1 MERNGLAALLHEWH
15 RRFIGPVTDSRTV
28 YAGFALFFA
37 GVGLVVV
44 SIATFLWSTTTDP
57 AGTFK
62 FVLRELAVVT
72 GAAGIPTILLG
83 VTVLLPVSRRIDA
96 ASAAG
101 VGLCLVATA
110 RFTQVY
116 PDTWYPNAS
125 VVVGLYALGSVVV
138 VATAGTAL
146 SGYHAEQTGRRIARE
161 QLDENGDGA
170 TTGGVDADGSSAGEA
185 VTDEQVQADIDEAM
199 SGAEVNWGGVERD
212 SGRSITIRS
221 SEADD
226 IEMSG
231 ASAAN
236 ATESRGESVDDAV
249 AGLQGLRGE
258 GPQTESSTSGT
269 DEQATALAELRATR
283 EESEATVAAD
293 SDGGILARIKSFL
306 GMG

>member
-1 MERNGLAALLHEWH
+1 MERNGLDALLHEWH
-15 RRFIGPVTDSRTV
+15 RRFIGPVSDSRTV

-62 FVLRELAVVT
+62 FVLRELAVLT
-72 GAAGIPTILLG
+72 GAAGIPTVLLG
-83 VTVLLPVSRRIDA
+83 VTVLLPVSKRIA
-96 ASAAG
+96 GVSAAG
-101 VGLCLVATA
+101 VVACLVGTA
-110 RFTQVY
+110 RFAQVY
-116 PDTWYPNAS
+116 PDAWYPNAS
-125 VVVGLYALGSVVV
+125 VVVGLYAFGAVVV

-146 SGYHAEQTGRRIARE
+146 SGYHAERTGRRIARE
-161 QLDENGDGA
+161 QLDDGD
-170 TTGGVDADGSSAGEA
+170 TDGSADAGGA
-185 VTDEQVQADIDEAM
+185 SGTQGVTDEEVQADIDEAM

-221 SEADD
+221 SDD
-226 IEMSG
+226 EGFEMSG
-231 ASAAN
+231 GSAAN

-258 GPQTESSTSGT
+258 GPKTESSTSGT

-283 EESEATVAAD
+283 EQSKAD
-293 SDGGILARIKSFL
+293 DDGGLVDTVRSLFR
-306 GMG
+306 

>member
-1 MERNGLAALLHEWH
+1 MERNGLDALLHEWH

-62 FVLRELAVVT
+62 FVLRELAVLA
-72 GAAGIPTILLG
+72 GAAGVPTVLLG

-96 ASAAG
+96 AG
-101 VGLCLVATA
+101 VVGLVACLVGTA
-110 RFTQVY
+110 RFAQVY
-116 PDTWYPNAS
+116 PASWYPNAS
-125 VVVGLYALGSVVV
+125 VVVGIYALGAVVV

-161 QLDENGDGA
+161 QLDEGGDGTA
-170 TTGGVDADGSSAGEA
+170 TGGVDADGSSDAER

-199 SGAEVNWGGVERD
+199 SGAEVNWGGVERG

-221 SEADD
+221 SDDADF
-226 IEMSG
+226 EMSDTD
-231 ASAAN
+231 ATN

-258 GPQTESSTSGT
+258 GPKTESSSSGT
-269 DEQATALAELRATR
+269 DEQADALAELQATR
-283 EESEATVAAD
+283 EQAEVAD
-293 SDGGILARIKSFL
+293 DDGGIVDSVRSLFR
-306 GMG
+306 

>member
-185 VTDEQVQADIDEAM
+185 VTDEQVQAGDERR
-199 SGAEVNWGGVERD
+199 SGGRREQRTDTELCRVERKCGD
-212 SGRSITIRS
+212 GGRFHP
-221 SEADD
+221 
-226 IEMSG
+226 
-231 ASAAN
+231 
-236 ATESRGESVDDAV
+236 SVDV
-249 AGLQGLRGE
+249 RPKPNHRCPE
-258 GPQTESSTSGT
+258 H
-269 DEQATALAELRATR
+269 DERDEWNRQ
-283 EESEATVAAD
+283 
-293 SDGGILARIKSFL
+293 
-306 GMG
+306 

>member
-1 MERNGLAALLHEWH
+1 MERNGLDALLHEWH
-15 RRFIGPVTDSRTV
+15 RRFIGPVSDSRTV

-72 GAAGIPTILLG
+72 GAAGIPTVLLG
-83 VTVLLPVSRRIDA
+83 VTVLLPVSKRIDA
-96 ASAAG
+96 VSAVG
-101 VGLCLVATA
+101 VVACLVGTA
-110 RFTQVY
+110 RFVQVY
-116 PDTWYPNAS
+116 PDAWYPNAS
-125 VVVGLYALGSVVV
+125 VVVGVYALGAVVV

-161 QLDENGDGA
+161 QLNDG
-170 TTGGVDADGSSAGEA
+170 DADGGADTSGASGTQG
-185 VTDEQVQADIDEAM
+185 VTDEEVRADIDEAM
-199 SGAEVNWGGVERD
+199 SGAEVNWGGVERG

-221 SEADD
+221 SDD
-226 IEMSG
+226 EGFEMSG
-231 ASAAN
+231 GSAAN

-258 GPQTESSTSGT
+258 GPKTESSTSGT

-283 EESEATVAAD
+283 DHSEAD
-293 SDGGILARIKSFL
+293 DDGSGLVDTIRSLFR
-306 GMG
+306 

>member
-1 MERNGLAALLHEWH
+1 MERNGLDALLHEWH
-15 RRFIGPVTDSRTV
+15 RRFIGPVSDSRTV

-72 GAAGIPTILLG
+72 GAAGIPTVLLG
-83 VTVLLPVSRRIDA
+83 VTVLLPVSKRIDA
-96 ASAAG
+96 VSAVG
-101 VGLCLVATA
+101 VVACLVGTA
-110 RFTQVY
+110 RFVQVY
-116 PDTWYPNAS
+116 PDAWYPNAS
-125 VVVGLYALGSVVV
+125 VVVGVYALGAVVV

-161 QLDENGDGA
+161 QLDDG
-170 TTGGVDADGSSAGEA
+170 DADGGADTSGASGTQG
-185 VTDEQVQADIDEAM
+185 VTDEEVRADIDEAM
-199 SGAEVNWGGVERD
+199 SGAEVNWGGVERG

-221 SEADD
+221 SDD
-226 IEMSG
+226 EGFEMSG
-231 ASAAN
+231 GSAAN

-258 GPQTESSTSGT
+258 GPKTESSTSGT

-283 EESEATVAAD
+283 DQSEPDDDDGSGLVDTVR
-293 SDGGILARIKSFL
+293 SLFR
-306 GMG
+306 

>member
-1 MERNGLAALLHEWH
+1 MERNGLGALLHEWH

-62 FVLRELAVVT
+62 FVLRQLAVLA
-72 GAAGIPTILLG
+72 GAAGIPTVLLG
-83 VTVLLPVSRRIDA
+83 VTVLLPVSRRVDA
-96 ASAAG
+96 VSAAG

-110 RFTQVY
+110 RFAQVY
-116 PDTWYPNAS
+116 PDAWYPNAS
-125 VVVGLYALGSVVV
+125 VVVGLYAFGAVVV

-146 SGYHAEQTGRRIARE
+146 SSYHAEQTGRRIARE
-161 QLDENGDGA
+161 QLDRNSDGA
-170 TTGGVDADGSSAGEA
+170 AAADADGSGGET

-199 SGAEVNWGGVERD
+199 SGAEVNWGGVERGT
-212 SGRSITIRS
+212 GRSITIRS
-221 SEADD
+221 SDD
-226 IEMSG
+226 DGLEVSG

-258 GPQTESSTSGT
+258 GPQTESSSSGT

-283 EESEATVAAD
+283 EESEAAVAAD
-293 SDGGILARIKSFL
+293 SDGGILARIKSLL
-306 GMG
+306 GMR

>member
-1 MERNGLAALLHEWH
+1 MERNGLGALLHGWH

-62 FVLRELAVVT
+62 FVLRELAVLT
-72 GAAGIPTILLG
+72 GAAGIPTVLLG

-96 ASAAG
+96 ASAVG
-101 VGLCLVATA
+101 VVGCLIATA
-110 RFTQVY
+110 RFAQVY
-116 PDTWYPNAS
+116 PAAWYPNAS

-138 VATAGTAL
+138 VAAAGTAL
-146 SGYHAEQTGRRIARE
+146 SGYHAERTGQRIARE
-161 QLDENGDGA
+161 QLGEDRSGDD
-170 TTGGVDADGSSAGEA
+170 GGDDGSSGAGADA
-185 VTDEQVQADIDEAM
+185 VTDAEVQADIDEAM

-221 SEADD
+221 SEDTD
-226 IEMSG
+226 LEMSG
-231 ASAAN
+231 AGAEG
-236 ATESRGESVDDAV
+236 ATQARGESVDDAV

-258 GPQTESSTSGT
+258 GPKTENSSSGT
-269 DEQATALAELRATR
+269 DEQANALAELRATR
-283 EESEATVAAD
+283 EQSAESAAAD
-293 SDGGILARIKSFL
+293 DDREGILDRIRSLL
-306 GMG
+306 GLQ

>member
-1 MERNGLAALLHEWH
+1 MERNGLGALLHEWH

-57 AGTFK
+57 TGTFK
-62 FVLRELAVVT
+62 FVLWELAVLT
-72 GAAGIPTILLG
+72 GASGIPAILLG
-83 VTVLLPVSRRIDA
+83 VTILLPVSRRVDA
-96 ASAAG
+96 AGTAG
-101 VGLCLVATA
+101 VLICLAGTA
-110 RFTQVY
+110 WFSQVY
-116 PDTWYPNAS
+116 PEAWYPNAS
-125 VVVGLYALGSVVV
+125 AVVGVYALGAVAV

-146 SGYHAEQTGRRIARE
+146 SSYHAELTGRRLARD
-161 QLDENGDGA
+161 QLDENGDGSTA
-170 TTGGVDADGSSAGEA
+170 GGVGADGTSSGET

-221 SEADD
+221 SEDADFEAPD
-226 IEMSG
+226 PDTVK
-231 ASAAN
+231 

-258 GPQTESSTSGT
+258 GPKTESSSSGT
-269 DEQATALAELRATR
+269 DEQADALAELRATR
-283 EESEATVAAD
+283 EESERADDDDGIIDTVR
-293 SDGGILARIKSFL
+293 SLFR
-306 GMG
+306 

>member
-1 MERNGLAALLHEWH
+1 MERNGLDALLHEWH
-15 RRFIGPVTDSRTV
+15 RRFIGPVTDSRAV
-28 YAGFALFFA
+28 YAGFALFSA

-62 FVLRELAVVT
+62 FVLREFAVLT
-72 GAAGIPTILLG
+72 GATGIPTVLLG

-96 ASAAG
+96 VAAAG
-101 VGLCLVATA
+101 VAGCLVAAA

-125 VVVGLYALGSVVV
+125 AVVGLYAVGAVVV

-161 QLDENGDGA
+161 QLDQRGDGDGGD
-170 TTGGVDADGSSAGEA
+170 TGGSSGSDA

-212 SGRSITIRS
+212 SGRSITVRS
-221 SEADD
+221 PDDAEFEAADAHS
-226 IEMSG
+226 IQ
-231 ASAAN
+231 
-236 ATESRGESVDDAV
+236 ATESRGESVDAAV
-249 AGLQGLRGE
+249 EGLRGLRGE
-258 GPQTESSTSGT
+258 GAKTANSSSGT
-269 DEQATALAELRATR
+269 DEQANALAELQATR
-283 EESEATVAAD
+283 EQSEIAENDTETLLDRV
-293 SDGGILARIKSFL
+293 KSLL
-306 GMG
+306 GLR

>member
-1 MERNGLAALLHEWH
+1 MERNGLGERLHEWH

-62 FVLRELAVVT
+62 FVLRELAVLT
-72 GAAGIPTILLG
+72 GAAGIPTVLLG

-96 ASAAG
+96 VSAAG

-110 RFTQVY
+110 RFAQVY
-116 PDTWYPNAS
+116 PDAWYPNAS
-125 VVVGLYALGSVVV
+125 VVVGLYALGAVVV

-146 SGYHAEQTGRRIARE
+146 SGYHAERTGQRIARD
-161 QLDENGDGA
+161 QLDEDGDGA
-170 TTGGVDADGSSAGEA
+170 AAGGVDAGGASDGET

-221 SEADD
+221 SEDAEFEAPDPD
-226 IEMSG
+226 TVK
-231 ASAAN
+231 

-258 GPQTESSTSGT
+258 GPKTESSSSGT
-269 DEQATALAELRATR
+269 DEQADALAELRATR
-283 EESEATVAAD
+283 EQSEVAD
-293 SDGGILARIKSFL
+293 DDGGIVDSVRSLFR
-306 GMG
+306 